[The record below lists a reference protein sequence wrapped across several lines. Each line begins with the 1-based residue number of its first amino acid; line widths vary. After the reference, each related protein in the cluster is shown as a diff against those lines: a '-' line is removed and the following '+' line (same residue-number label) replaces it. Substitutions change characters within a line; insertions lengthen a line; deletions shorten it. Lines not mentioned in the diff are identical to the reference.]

1 MAGFYI
7 KKVIARSDK
16 KETAEVTFEKGL
28 NIIQGRSD
36 TGKSC
41 VVKCIEFVFGGN
53 QKLLKTP
60 FAPSSEYNEAV
71 VVIGTDTGDVSIS
84 RKVGKN
90 QVTVE
95 SGVAGIE
102 NGTYTL
108 KYTQSSKKPAL
119 NIVMMRLLG
128 IPGEPKVPVNERF
141 EAKHLTWT
149 TLLRLFYVKEGRIDE
164 EASIMEPQE
173 NYEKTPFMSGLL
185 YLLSGR
191 DFSEMDP
198 QTKKE
203 IRQARREAVE
213 EYVRKKIKSASDRK
227 EKLDASMAAFDG
239 VDVEAKIAEMVADLC
254 KTEAEISSALE
265 ESKTLLAEILEQENK
280 AAEVSV
286 LLGRYDHLR
295 SQYKADVQRLTFIV
309 EGDIE
314 TGKMPQVSTC
324 PFCEGKVSA
333 RGRKSYIDSS
343 KAELARIIAQL
354 KGLDSTEADLRSQQ
368 EEILRK
374 LTALREKRTS
384 IEDLVSQELQPK
396 ADELT
401 AAIEQYR
408 AYIQL
413 SREVQLVS
421 EFAKTWNDDLDGLA
435 IADTE
440 EGEKIKYRPKE
451 YFDQEFQTAM
461 SDFADE
467 ILRECKYQNL
477 VTARFNM
484 TTFDIEVNGEPKGS
498 SHGKG
503 YRSYLNTVVALMFR
517 RYLSEHALYN
527 PHLLIVDTPLHG
539 FDEED
544 APDSMKAGLY
554 SYFLKHQEGQLIIIE
569 NLDHIPPLDYEAGG
583 ANVITFTKKIGEG
596 RYGFLNEVH

>member
-7 KKVIARSDK
+7 KKVIARSDI
-16 KETAEVTFEKGL
+16 KETAEVTFGKGL

-60 FAPSSEYNEAV
+60 FAPSSEYNEAAV
-71 VVIGTDTGDVSIS
+71 IIGTDAGDISIS

-90 QVTVE
+90 QVTVVSDVE
-95 SGVAGIE
+95 GVE

-108 KYTQSSKKPAL
+108 KYTQSGKKPAL
-119 NIVMMRLLG
+119 NKIMMQLLG
-128 IPGEPKVPVNERF
+128 ILGEPKVPANERF
-141 EAKHLTWT
+141 EPKHLTWT
-149 TLLRLFYVKEGRIDE
+149 TLLRLVDVKEGRIDE

-173 NYEKTPFMSGLL
+173 NYEKTPFLSGLL

-213 EYVRKKIKSASDRK
+213 EYVRKKIKSVSERK

-239 VDVEAKIAEMVADLC
+239 VDVEAKIAEMVADLR
-254 KTEAEISSALE
+254 KTEAAISSALE
-265 ESKTLLAEILEQENK
+265 ESKTLLAEILEQENR

-295 SQYKADVQRLTFIV
+295 SQYKADIQRLTFIV

-324 PFCEGKVSA
+324 PFCEGKVAVRS
-333 RGRKSYIDSS
+333 RKSYLDSS

-354 KGLDSTEADLRSQQ
+354 KGLDSTEADLRDQQ

-384 IEDLVSQELQPK
+384 IEEMVSQELKPK

-401 AAIEQYR
+401 SAIAQYR

-413 SREVQLVS
+413 SREVQLVT

-467 ILRECKYQNL
+467 ILRECQYQNL
-477 VTARFNM
+477 ATARFNM
-484 TTFDIEVNGEPKGS
+484 TTFDIEV
-498 SHGKG
+498 
-503 YRSYLNTVVALMFR
+503 
-517 RYLSEHALYN
+517 
-527 PHLLIVDTPLHG
+527 I
-539 FDEED
+539 
-544 APDSMKAGLY
+544 
-554 SYFLKHQEGQLIIIE
+554 
-569 NLDHIPPLDYEAGG
+569 
-583 ANVITFTKKIGEG
+583 
-596 RYGFLNEVH
+596 

>member
-1 MAGFYI
+1 M
-7 KKVIARSDK
+7 
-16 KETAEVTFEKGL
+16 L
-28 NIIQGRSD
+28 
-36 TGKSC
+36 
-41 VVKCIEFVFGGN
+41 
-53 QKLLKTP
+53 
-60 FAPSSEYNEAV
+60 
-71 VVIGTDTGDVSIS
+71 
-84 RKVGKN
+84 
-90 QVTVE
+90 
-95 SGVAGIE
+95 
-102 NGTYTL
+102 
-108 KYTQSSKKPAL
+108 
-119 NIVMMRLLG
+119 
-128 IPGEPKVPVNERF
+128 
-141 EAKHLTWT
+141 
-149 TLLRLFYVKEGRIDE
+149 
-164 EASIMEPQE
+164 
-173 NYEKTPFMSGLL
+173 
-185 YLLSGR
+185 
-191 DFSEMDP
+191 
-198 QTKKE
+198 
-203 IRQARREAVE
+203 
-213 EYVRKKIKSASDRK
+213 
-227 EKLDASMAAFDG
+227 
-239 VDVEAKIAEMVADLC
+239 
-254 KTEAEISSALE
+254 
-265 ESKTLLAEILEQENK
+265 
-280 AAEVSV
+280 
-286 LLGRYDHLR
+286 
-295 SQYKADVQRLTFIV
+295 
-309 EGDIE
+309 
-314 TGKMPQVSTC
+314 
-324 PFCEGKVSA
+324 
-333 RGRKSYIDSS
+333 
-343 KAELARIIAQL
+343 
-354 KGLDSTEADLRSQQ
+354 
-368 EEILRK
+368 ILRK

-413 SREVQLVS
+413 SREVQLVA

>member
-16 KETAEVTFEKGL
+16 KEAAEVSFEKGL

-71 VVIGTDTGDVSIS
+71 VILGTDTGDICIS

-90 QVTVE
+90 QVKVE
-95 SGVAGIE
+95 SAVADIE
-102 NGTYTL
+102 SGTYTL
-108 KYTQSSKKPAL
+108 KYTQSSKKPVL
-119 NIVMMRLLG
+119 NKVMMQLLG
-128 IPGEPKVPVNERF
+128 IPGEPKIPVNERF
-141 EAKHLTWT
+141 ESKHLTWT

-185 YLLSGR
+185 YLLTGR

-203 IRQARREAVE
+203 IKQARREAVE
-213 EYVRKKIKSASDRK
+213 EYVKKKIKLASDRK

-239 VDVEAKIAEMVADLC
+239 VDIEAKIAEMVADLR
-254 KTEAEISSALE
+254 KTETDISTALE
-265 ESKTLLAEILEQENK
+265 KSKSLLAEILDQENK
-280 AAEVSV
+280 AAEVAV
-286 LLGRYDHLR
+286 LLGRYDRLR

-314 TGKMPQVSTC
+314 TGKMPKESTC
-324 PFCEGKVSA
+324 PFCESKIAV
-333 RGRKSYIDSS
+333 RGRKSYLESS

-368 EEILRK
+368 DEILQR

-384 IEDLVSQELQPK
+384 IENLVSQELKPK

-401 AAIEQYR
+401 SAITQYR

-413 SREVQLVS
+413 SREAQLVA
-421 EFAKTWNDDLDGLA
+421 EYAKTWNDDLDDLA
-435 IADTE
+435 ITDTE
-440 EGEKIKYRPKE
+440 DGEGIKFRPKE
-451 YFDQEFQTAM
+451 YFDHEFQTAM

-467 ILRECKYQNL
+467 ILRECQYQNL
-477 VTARFNM
+477 LTARFNM

-527 PHLLIVDTPLHG
+527 PHLLIIDTPLHG

-569 NLDHIPPLDYEAGG
+569 NLDHIPPLDYEASG
-583 ANVITFTKKIGEG
+583 ANVITFTRKIGEG

>member
-7 KKVIARSDK
+7 KKVIAQSDK
-16 KETAEVTFEKGL
+16 KETAEVTFGKGL

-71 VVIGTDTGDVSIS
+71 VIIGTDTGDISIS

-90 QVTVE
+90 QVTVVSDVE
-95 SGVAGIE
+95 GIE

-108 KYTQSSKKPAL
+108 KYTQSGKKPAL
-119 NIVMMRLLG
+119 NRVMMQLLG
-128 IPGEPKVPVNERF
+128 IPGEPKVPANERF
-141 EAKHLTWT
+141 EPKHLTWT

-173 NYEKTPFMSGLL
+173 NYEKTPFLSGLL

-213 EYVRKKIKSASDRK
+213 EYVRKKIKSVSDRK

-239 VDVEAKIAEMVADLC
+239 VDVEAKIAEMVADLR

-265 ESKTLLAEILEQENK
+265 ESKTLLAEILEQEK
-280 AAEVSV
+280 KSAEVSV
-286 LLGRYDHLR
+286 LLGRYEHLR

-324 PFCEGKVSA
+324 PFCEGKVA
-333 RGRKSYIDSS
+333 VRGRKSYLDSS

-354 KGLDSTEADLRSQQ
+354 KGLDSTEADLRGQQ

-374 LTALREKRTS
+374 LTALREKRTG
-384 IEDLVSQELQPK
+384 IEELVSQELKPK

-401 AAIEQYR
+401 SAIAQYR

-413 SREVQLVS
+413 AREVQLVT

-435 IADTE
+435 IADTD
-440 EGEKIKYRPKE
+440 EGVKIKYRPKE

-467 ILRECKYQNL
+467 ILRECQYQNL
-477 VTARFNM
+477 ATARFNM
-484 TTFDIEVNGEPKGS
+484 TTFDVEVNGEPKGS

-527 PHLLIVDTPLHG
+527 PNLLIIDTPLHG

-554 SYFLKHQEGQLIIIE
+554 SYFLRHQEGQLIIIE
-569 NLDHIPPLDYEAGG
+569 NLDHIPPLDYESSG
-583 ANVITFTKKIGEG
+583 ANVITFTRKLGEG
-596 RYGFLNEVH
+596 RYGFLNEVY

>member
-1 MAGFYI
+1 
-7 KKVIARSDK
+7 
-16 KETAEVTFEKGL
+16 
-28 NIIQGRSD
+28 
-36 TGKSC
+36 
-41 VVKCIEFVFGGN
+41 
-53 QKLLKTP
+53 LLT
-60 FAPSSEYNEAV
+60 
-71 VVIGTDTGDVSIS
+71 
-84 RKVGKN
+84 
-90 QVTVE
+90 
-95 SGVAGIE
+95 
-102 NGTYTL
+102 
-108 KYTQSSKKPAL
+108 
-119 NIVMMRLLG
+119 
-128 IPGEPKVPVNERF
+128 
-141 EAKHLTWT
+141 
-149 TLLRLFYVKEGRIDE
+149 
-164 EASIMEPQE
+164 
-173 NYEKTPFMSGLL
+173 
-185 YLLSGR
+185 GR

-227 EKLDASMAAFDG
+227 EKLQAGMATFNG
-239 VDVEAKIAEMVADLC
+239 IDVEAKIAEMVAALS
-254 KTEAEISSALE
+254 KTEADISAALE
-265 ESKTLLAEILEQENK
+265 ESKTLLTEILDQESK
-280 AAEVSV
+280 AAEVAV

-324 PFCEGKVSA
+324 PFCESKVAVRS
-333 RGRKSYIDSS
+333 RKSYLDSS

-354 KGLDSTEADLRSQQ
+354 KGLDSTETDLRDQQ

-374 LTALREKRTS
+374 LTVLREKRAN
-384 IEDLVSQELQPK
+384 IDNLVNQELKPK

-401 AAIEQYR
+401 ATIAQYR

-413 SREVQLVS
+413 TREVQLVT
-421 EFAKTWNDDLDGLA
+421 EFAKTCNDDLDDLA

-440 EGEKIKYRPKE
+440 DGETVKYRPKE

-461 SDFADE
+461 SDYADE
-467 ILRECKYQNL
+467 ILRECQYHNFAA
-477 VTARFNM
+477 ARFNM
-484 TTFDIEVNGEPKGS
+484 STFDIEVNGEPKGS

-527 PHLLIVDTPLHG
+527 PHILIVDTPLHG

-554 SYFLKHQEGQLIIIE
+554 AYFVKHQEGQIIIIE
-569 NLDHIPPLDYEAGG
+569 NMDHIPPLDYEASG

>member
-265 ESKTLLAEILEQENK
+265 ESKTLLAEILDQENK

-413 SREVQLVS
+413 SREVQLVA

>member
-60 FAPSSEYNEAV
+60 FAPSSEYNEATV
-71 VVIGTDTGDVSIS
+71 IIGTDTGDVSIS

-90 QVTVE
+90 QVTVA
-95 SGVAGIE
+95 SDVAGIE
-102 NGTYTL
+102 NGSYTL
-108 KYTQSSKKPAL
+108 KYTPSSKKPAL
-119 NIVMMRLLG
+119 NKVMMQLLG

-149 TLLRLFYVKEGRIDE
+149 TILRLFYVKEGRIDE

-185 YLLSGR
+185 YMLSGR

-213 EYVRKKIKSASDRK
+213 DYVRKKIKSASDRK

-254 KTEAEISSALE
+254 NTEAEISSALE
-265 ESKTLLAEILEQENK
+265 KSKTLLAEIMELENK

-324 PFCEGKVSA
+324 PFCEGIVPVRS
-333 RGRKSYIDSS
+333 RKSYIDSS

-368 EEILRK
+368 GEILHN

-413 SREVQLVS
+413 SREVQLVA

-440 EGEKIKYRPKE
+440 EGEKAKYRPKE

-461 SDFADE
+461 SNFADE
-467 ILRECKYQNL
+467 ILRECQYQNL

-484 TTFDIEVNGEPKGS
+484 TSFDIEVNGEPKGS

-539 FDEED
+539 FDEEN

-554 SYFLKHQEGQLIIIE
+554 SYFLRHQEGQLIIIE
-569 NLDHIPPLDYEAGG
+569 NLDHMPPLDYEAGG